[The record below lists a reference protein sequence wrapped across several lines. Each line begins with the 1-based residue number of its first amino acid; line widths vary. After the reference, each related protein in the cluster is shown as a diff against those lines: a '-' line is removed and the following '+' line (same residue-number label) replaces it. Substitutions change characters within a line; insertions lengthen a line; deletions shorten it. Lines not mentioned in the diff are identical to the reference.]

1 MKNYMYHARANN
13 FHVIFLKK
21 NISPISV
28 HVYLKSFPTEFVKAV
43 VNITPRRERE
53 RGGVLQSIFFK
64 ITYTGSSYRTI
75 ESHDFTGYLMCKK

>member
-53 RGGVLQSIFFK
+53 REGGGITKYIF
-64 ITYTGSSYRTI
+64 
-75 ESHDFTGYLMCKK
+75 